1 MLSSP
6 RRSARTHAAPT
17 RRNTSR
23 RSCASRARPTVNE
36 QNGLVDRLAE
46 LAVLGGANLQR
57 GQILAVSTEPG
68 KEELARA
75 VVAAGYRHGAKFVDL
90 WSFDLHAKRA
100 RVLYGAEED
109 LEYVPPWLGE
119 RILALG
125 EHRAARVGLTGP
137 VEPKLFEGRARG
149 RRAGE
154 PLPRLPEAV
163 KVVNDMTTNWTLVP
177 CPTPEWAELVHPDAD
192 DPLDRLWEDIARV
205 CRLEADDP
213 VAAWRERTDHLV
225 AIAER
230 LNAARLDSLRFTGPG
245 TDLTVGLLGGSRW
258 MSGRMD
264 TVDGISHQA
273 NIPTEEVFTTP
284 DPERVEGEVRS
295 TKPLVIGGSTVEGLR
310 VRFEGGRAVSVE
322 ADSGGEVLAE
332 LTRRDEGAA
341 RLGEVALVDRESR
354 IGELDRVFYDTLLDE
369 NAASHIA
376 LGAAYAATVAEDDRA
391 RINQSIIHIDFMI
404 GGEGVD
410 VTGITADGAE
420 IGVLRDGVFR
430 L

>member
-1 MLSSP
+1 MAD
-6 RRSARTHAAPT
+6 RRA
-17 RRNTSR
+17 
-23 RSCASRARPTVNE
+23 
-36 QNGLVDRLAE
+36 LVERLAE
-46 LAVLGGANLQR
+46 LAVTGGANLQR
-57 GQILAVSTEPG
+57 GQILALSTEPG
-68 KEELARA
+68 KEELTRA
-75 VVAAGYRHGAKFVDL
+75 VADAAYRHGAKFVDVT
-90 WSFDLHAKRA
+90 SFDLHIKRS
-100 RVLYGAEED
+100 RVMHAADEH
-109 LEYVPPWLGE
+109 LEFVPPWLGE
-119 RILALG
+119 RVLALG
-125 EHRAARVGLTGP
+125 EAHAARVGLTGP
-137 VEPKLFEGRARG
+137 VEPTLFDGLDPGKLARD
-149 RRAGE
+149 

-177 CPTPEWAELVHPDAD
+177 CPTPEWATLVHPEAGDAA
-192 DPLDRLWEDIARV
+192 LDRLWDDIARV
-205 CRLEADDP
+205 CRLDEDDP
-213 VAAWRERTDHLV
+213 AAAWRDRADKLG
-225 AIAER
+225 AICAR
-230 LNAARLDSLRFTGPG
+230 LNEAGLTAVRFAGPG

-258 MSGRMD
+258 MGGRME
-264 TVDGISHQA
+264 TVDGISHVP

-284 DPERVEGEVRS
+284 DPARVEGEVRS
-295 TKPLVIGGSTVEGLR
+295 TKPLVISGSTVEGLR

-322 ADSGGEVLAE
+322 ADTGGDVLAE

-430 L
+430 